1 MYIYVLYIGHV
12 IRWQYSSVKKLA
24 ADVCAILTVL
34 QMIRNFAHADPAS
47 SLFKYSDKYLIWL
60 RLSIKKK

>member
-24 ADVCAILTVL
+24 ADVCAILTVPR
-34 QMIRNFAHADPAS
+34 MIRNFANAVT
-47 SLFKYSDKYLIWL
+47 LLL
-60 RLSIKKK
+60 RYINIVTNA